1 LPDPVPSV
9 GRTGRETLSTGGT
22 GAASETFSVLR
33 DHRQRWSREDVE
45 MQGDGGEY
53 AAFSVYFKVDV
64 EGGTA
69 AFERWVSRVESMGG
83 VSKIGH
89 ASLRGSDETNLHCF
103 DEETEETYGKLD
115 EETLAQIDQ
124 LFEDRARARESG

>member
-1 LPDPVPSV
+1 
-9 GRTGRETLSTGGT
+9 
-22 GAASETFSVLR
+22 
-33 DHRQRWSREDVE
+33 
-45 MQGDGGEY
+45 
-53 AAFSVYFKVDV
+53 
-64 EGGTA
+64 
-69 AFERWVSRVESMGG
+69 MGG

-103 DEETEETYGKLD
+103 DKETEETYGKLD